1 MNKSED
7 LIKKIKLMKSNKFYR
22 LGDLIYGKGMRWK
35 QDREVILGSDY
46 YKGSL
51 LRNYLEGLNKPNQT
65 RFESKLWSS
74 IVKNKIIKNNIKI
87 SDDSLCIHVRAG
99 DVVSNNA
106 QAFNKLLKSC
116 NNENELKKI
125 TDGSYYCW
133 SIISQKKIYDKIDIK
148 LQEKKFK
155 NATIVTGFHF
165 GDNEL
170 INKFHF
176 SEDALDVNKALFKIL
191 FDKIQGHYDMKIF
204 IPQEDDEVKNI
215 DNHLLYLIS
224 CKNKILDSGSPSWT
238 KIVNDTKL

>member
-106 QAFNKLLKSC
+106 QAFNKLLKAA
-116 NNENELKKI
+116 I
-125 TDGSYYCW
+125 T
-133 SIISQKKIYDKIDIK
+133 KM
-148 LQEKKFK
+148 
-155 NATIVTGFHF
+155 N
-165 GDNEL
+165 
-170 INKFHF
+170 
-176 SEDALDVNKALFKIL
+176 
-191 FDKIQGHYDMKIF
+191 
-204 IPQEDDEVKNI
+204 
-215 DNHLLYLIS
+215 
-224 CKNKILDSGSPSWT
+224 
-238 KIVNDTKL
+238 